1 MRGRKPDLN
10 TRTPKGKSQRP
21 KIQPTTNPY
30 RCKSRNSMAKA
41 SRCDW
46 PKTDRKSAPRKSVRA
61 AISFSVFTNIMR
73 SEERRVGKE
82 GGIRGARNR
91 EKKKKRNRRRRTWQ
105 YEAHRICTNIR

>member
-1 MRGRKPDLN
+1 MRERKPELN

-61 AISFSVFTNIMR
+61 AISFSVFTNIMGTKTKPRITISEACVLFR
-73 SEERRVGKE
+73 SEEHTSELKSRDHVV
-82 GGIRGARNR
+82 
-91 EKKKKRNRRRRTWQ
+91 
-105 YEAHRICTNIR
+105 